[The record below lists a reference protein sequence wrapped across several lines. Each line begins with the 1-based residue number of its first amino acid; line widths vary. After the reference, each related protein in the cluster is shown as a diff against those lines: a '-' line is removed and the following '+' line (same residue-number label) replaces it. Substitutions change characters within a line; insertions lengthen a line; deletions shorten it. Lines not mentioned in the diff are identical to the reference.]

1 MDHGRRKDGNDNPF
15 QGLLRVFLKEDKP
28 LRLNG
33 IEIAGAESDLID
45 LNELK
50 KKFCLRVKKYQDAIY
65 FGQVDPKQMI

>member
-1 MDHGRRKDGNDNPF
+1 M
-15 QGLLRVFLKEDKP
+15 RVFLKEDKP